1 MDAPRLPSSRF
12 MEFTRQLSHDSSVD
26 TPPDFCDSMDAN
38 HRFPRAIDPAD
49 GHLPHDDLCLDAQA
63 SVYSAESLKPL
74 KMPPYTF
81 KASPPSTY
89 AMASLMG
96 YAVQPQS
103 QARHGNSTP
112 AESPSVPETHFSFS
126 WDTYFNDTLAETSHP
141 VRLGKDA
148 LPQTEKHCDDDC
160 RSMLS
165 CTSACGISCP
175 SQCGDTGQ
183 GMCCDDDACDD
194 QELCLDEMCEDAVT
208 PCTDANCS
216 GLAKLG
222 QLPAEPGFSDGDK
235 QAAAALASIGDT
247 QLELMHS
254 TFPQFTPDSTFGSHP
269 CFPGGTCSH
278 AFPHTSF
285 QTTTDDGLAGQFWEH
300 LSQEDPLTTHILQY
314 HDPRHFVDHA
324 RPCIADDPNLTIPK
338 CALPKT
344 VNGDLLSHGLGHNPH
359 DFACGFE
366 VNTLDQFASHIF
378 EDHWYMH
385 MPHSDLGNP
394 SQHSHLE
401 DNFSLIPSRQNLP
414 QPYFSNVPSTNDLQL
429 TASDSSL
436 QSPPVAPPLSPPPT
450 SQTTSPP
457 AQAEESLTES
467 QAESQAES
475 MPSELTPISPPD
487 LETAVEHTC
496 LWKSSDGKVCHM
508 QFKDA
513 DDLHN
518 HTKNDHLK
526 DMTRQHPGFC
536 CQWENCTRATVF
548 GQKSKLERH
557 IQTHTG
563 YKPVKCSICGLQLS
577 AKQSLDQHMRVHTGE
592 KPWKCKF
599 PGCSHAF
606 KQQSALTMHE
616 RTHTGYKPLR
626 CDICGKS
633 FGESSNLSKHRRT
646 HNERGEHSCPIC
658 NKDFNRLDQ
667 LRRHLYSN
675 HKCKPDEAESIAK
688 ANKAKLGKGSR

>member
-1 MDAPRLPSSRF
+1 
-12 MEFTRQLSHDSSVD
+12 
-26 TPPDFCDSMDAN
+26 
-38 HRFPRAIDPAD
+38 
-49 GHLPHDDLCLDAQA
+49 
-63 SVYSAESLKPL
+63 
-74 KMPPYTF
+74 
-81 KASPPSTY
+81 
-89 AMASLMG
+89 MASLMG

-103 QARHGNSTP
+103 QARHGHSTP
-112 AESPSVPETHFSFS
+112 AESPSVAEPHFSFS
-126 WDTYFNDTLAETSHP
+126 WDTYFNDTLADTSHS
-141 VRLGKDA
+141 VRVGKDTQ
-148 LPQTEKHCDDDC
+148 PQTEKDCDDDC

-222 QLPAEPGFSDGDK
+222 QLPLEPGFSDGDK

-247 QLELMHS
+247 QLELMPS
-254 TFPQFTPDSTFGSHP
+254 TFPQFTADSTFGSHS
-269 CFPGGTCSH
+269 CFSGATCSH
-278 AFPHTSF
+278 TFPHHVF
-285 QTTTDDGLAGQFWEH
+285 QPTTDDSLAGQFWEH
-300 LSQEDPLTTHILQY
+300 LSEANPLATHILQY
-314 HDPRHFVDHA
+314 HDPRHVVDHA

-344 VNGDLLSHGLGHNPH
+344 VNGDLLNHGLGHNSH

-385 MPHSDLGNP
+385 MPNP
-394 SQHSHLE
+394 
-401 DNFSLIPSRQNLP
+401 DF
-414 QPYFSNVPSTNDLQL
+414 
-429 TASDSSL
+429 
-436 QSPPVAPPLSPPPT
+436 
-450 SQTTSPP
+450 
-457 AQAEESLTES
+457 
-467 QAESQAES
+467 
-475 MPSELTPISPPD
+475 
-487 LETAVEHTC
+487 
-496 LWKSSDGKVCHM
+496 
-508 QFKDA
+508 
-513 DDLHN
+513 
-518 HTKNDHLK
+518 
-526 DMTRQHPGFC
+526 
-536 CQWENCTRATVF
+536 VF

-675 HKCKPDEAESIAK
+675 HKCKPEEAESIAK
-688 ANKAKLGKGSR
+688 AIRAKLGKGPR